1 MSNDPVVAI
10 VGVTGAVGAEFIATM
25 DKRGF
30 RVGKLKALASARS
43 AGKTVSFRGQDVVIE
58 ELTERAFE
66 GVDIALFSAGGS
78 ISKKFAP
85 VAVKAGAVVVDN
97 STAFRMDPNVPLVIP
112 EINANRI
119 RDHKG
124 IIANPNCAAITALVP
139 LWPIHQKNR
148 IKRVIISTY
157 QAASGAGA
165 AAMDELVESTRANLN
180 GQVYTPKVMPHPYAF
195 NLFNHNTAVDPDT
208 GYNDEETKVIKE
220 TRKIFEDEKIAI
232 GVTCVRVPVLR
243 AHCEAITFECEK
255 PIGEDLG
262 PCHHGAG
269 ARREA
274 RRRPREELLPDA
286 DRRLGPGRRPGRPHP
301 QGSQR
306 SLRAFDLDVRGG
318 RPTAQGRRAERGA
331 DRGALAAARDGV
343 TEGVVGWAKA
353 RKRRAHHFSRAFKK
367 DGGHASLCPP
377 YGAEISRA
385 PETTSTHPRTNRT
398 GILPRSRAHTPSASL
413 RARRTPTPA

>member
-30 RVGKLKALASARS
+30 RVSKLKALASARS
-43 AGKTVSFRGQDVVIE
+43 AGKTVSFRGQNIVIE
-58 ELTERAFE
+58 ELTERSFD
-66 GVDIALFSAGGS
+66 GVDIALFSAGSG

-85 VAVKAGAVVVDN
+85 LAVKAGAVVVDN
-97 STAFRMDPNVPLVIP
+97 SSAFRMDPNVPLVIP
-112 EINANRI
+112 EVNGNRI

-195 NLFNHNTAVDPDT
+195 NLFSHNTAVDPET

-220 TRKIFEDEKIAI
+220 TGKIFEDEKIAI

-255 PIGEDLG
+255 PITEDQVRAIMAQAPGVKVVDDRVKNHFPMPIDASGQDDVLVG
-262 PCHHGAG
+262 RIRKDLSDPSGHSISMFVAADQLLKGA
-269 ARREA
+269 ALNA
-274 RRRPREELLPDA
+274 VQIAELLP
-286 DRRLGPGRRPGRPHP
+286 
-301 QGSQR
+301 QR
-306 SLRAFDLDVRGG
+306 VMA
-318 RPTAQGRRAERGA
+318 
-331 DRGALAAARDGV
+331 
-343 TEGVVGWAKA
+343 
-353 RKRRAHHFSRAFKK
+353 
-367 DGGHASLCPP
+367 
-377 YGAEISRA
+377 
-385 PETTSTHPRTNRT
+385 
-398 GILPRSRAHTPSASL
+398 
-413 RARRTPTPA
+413 